1 MLTFFLFY
9 DKYYIYSQ
17 NVAEACQNFATLCK
31 YKLYKMI
38 FLFLVDVLVEFK
50 VKCFCKEMAGKS
62 TTRLNFLY
70 FLYCRSA
77 DLHRIYSSRNIHR
90 ISCIPAYFWNDL
102 IFANLEFKSRNIYL
116 EERPPT
122 WRFFPKMKGG
132 GWKVVSL
139 SLIIF
144 IQDVLE
150 DSTSYLQT
158 LFFDKIGYYIGL
170 IIYIYY
176 ITETEKVY

>member
-90 ISCIPAYFWNDL
+90 ISCIPACFWNDL
-102 IFANLEFKSRNIYL
+102 IFVNLEFQKQEHLFRRTTTHL
-116 EERPPT
+116 EI
-122 WRFFPKMKGG
+122 FSKIVGG
-132 GWKVVSL
+132 GVESCFPL
-139 SLIIF
+139 FDNFYSRCSGRFEFLFTNIIF
-144 IQDVLE
+144 
-150 DSTSYLQT
+150 
-158 LFFDKIGYYIGL
+158 
-170 IIYIYY
+170 
-176 ITETEKVY
+176 

>member
-1 MLTFFLFY
+1 MDVLNADVFLFY

-70 FLYCRSA
+70 FVYCRSA

-102 IFANLEFKSRNIYL
+102 IFANLEFKSRNINL

-132 GWKVVSL
+132 GGKLFPSL
-139 SLIIF
+139 
-144 IQDVLE
+144 
-150 DSTSYLQT
+150 
-158 LFFDKIGYYIGL
+158 
-170 IIYIYY
+170 
-176 ITETEKVY
+176 

>member
-50 VKCFCKEMAGKS
+50 VKCFCKEIAGKS

-90 ISCIPAYFWNDL
+90 ISCIPACFWNDL
-102 IFANLEFKSRNIYL
+102 IFVNLEFKSRNIYL

-122 WRFFPKMKGG
+122 WRFFPK
-132 GWKVVSL
+132 L
-139 SLIIF
+139 
-144 IQDVLE
+144 
-150 DSTSYLQT
+150 
-158 LFFDKIGYYIGL
+158 
-170 IIYIYY
+170 
-176 ITETEKVY
+176 